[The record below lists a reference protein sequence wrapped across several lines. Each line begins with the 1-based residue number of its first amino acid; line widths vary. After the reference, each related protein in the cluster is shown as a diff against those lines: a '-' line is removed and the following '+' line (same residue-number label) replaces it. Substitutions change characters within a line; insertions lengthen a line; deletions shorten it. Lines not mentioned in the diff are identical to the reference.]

1 MKRTALLL
9 LLLALLPAAAIA
21 QVTIDTGPV
30 TATDKAEYDLT
41 DATSAAQAAAT
52 EVRLR
57 VDATTG
63 TFHVV
68 VAPSCVANVAPALG
82 FKCTGG
88 LPASIL
94 PVLNTRGKHAIRAY
108 AFDAGAGVEG
118 PSDIPFVLTTPAAA
132 PMRLRLFRSGP

>member
-118 PSDIPFVLTTPAAA
+118 PNDIPFVLTTPAAA